1 MWKIEKTPEEVWPP
15 AHTGSTCRALTQP
28 CPSASAMDWPQA
40 TEGQGCGGCPA
51 SAPSQAWPMALA
63 HPCTPGYISTALQ
76 LGLSAQHCPHHGSL
90 AHPGLG
96 PVLLPRGSLGCDRKY
111 RAWVCSLRMKVF
123 SFCHLS
129 LGLWGNCCCLSA
141 PKGTCR
147 TPAQAQL
154 QWHLRAFHKGI
165 DGKAGMWVCGNVGK
179 QSNERESNGFS
190 LLHGATCSWVWCTPR
205 EDL

>member
-1 MWKIEKTPEEVWPP
+1 MDGINFKACCHFESFTFPSVFWCKASHRLLIINSTAKINIISAPCAWMRLLKTPLGLISMDFSWTEHFPLVWPP
-15 AHTGSTCRALTQP
+15 AHTSSTCRALTQP

-96 PVLLPRGSLGCDRKY
+96 PVLLPRGSLGCDRK
-111 RAWVCSLRMKVF
+111 
-123 SFCHLS
+123 
-129 LGLWGNCCCLSA
+129 
-141 PKGTCR
+141 
-147 TPAQAQL
+147 
-154 QWHLRAFHKGI
+154 
-165 DGKAGMWVCGNVGK
+165 
-179 QSNERESNGFS
+179 
-190 LLHGATCSWVWCTPR
+190 
-205 EDL
+205 